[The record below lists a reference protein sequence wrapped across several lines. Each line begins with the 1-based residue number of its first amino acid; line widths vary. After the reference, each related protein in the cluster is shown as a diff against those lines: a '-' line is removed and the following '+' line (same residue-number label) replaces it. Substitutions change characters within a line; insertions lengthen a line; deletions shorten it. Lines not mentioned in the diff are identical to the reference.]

1 LVITKG
7 QERCLYVFPL
17 AEFRRVTENLRS
29 APVTAKAVRDYSR
42 VLFAGASDEVPDKQG
57 RITLPPALRSYA
69 GLERDCVGTGAGAR
83 PGRPGAAGEDG
94 TGHGLQTRMGT
105 GWRDFPGAR
114 RYRVWR
120 PLQARPG
127 EQGTAQGAPARRG
140 EREREGSVLMGDT
153 GIGADP
159 GADDRAEHVPVML
172 DRIVELLAPALQ
184 EPGAV
189 LVDGT
194 LGLGG
199 HAEAMLTALPGLRLV
214 GIDRDTSALRRSR
227 ARLAPF
233 AGRTEFAHAE
243 YDALPRVLDDL

>member
-1 LVITKG
+1 GRSTSPSRS
-7 QERCLYVFPL
+7 RCSRSCP
-17 AEFRRVTENLRS
+17 RRCCRG
-29 APVTAKAVRDYSR
+29 R
-42 VLFAGASDEVPDKQG
+42 PD
-57 RITLPPALRSYA
+57 
-69 GLERDCVGTGAGAR
+69 AGAR

-120 PLQARPG
+120 PLRARPG

-233 AGRTEFAHAE
+233 ACHTALARADCDARREVLGARGIGGVRGVRRVVGVYSPNLGDAGRGFGYSGDAWMAMRIDRTLELAAAE
-243 YDALPRVLDDL
+243 VGSG